1 MKRAIFLMIIY
12 FVLSQIAGLF
22 LVVAEFVQSILK
34 GGGMVG
40 LAKGAQSSSIMTTGL
55 GIVLLVSQ
63 IVMIWFMWHFRYLKP
78 AKDFAGK
85 VSWIVLLICVP
96 LVIAFGYSLNCVN
109 EWINLPNLVETE
121 MDGMIKSVTGIIS
134 IVIGAPFMEELMFR
148 GAIEGHFLRQGK
160 SPSFAIVISGLLF
173 GLYHMNPAQIP
184 FAFLLGCLLGWLY
197 YRTGSLWP
205 GILCHAVN
213 NSLAVILSFVYTDK
227 DNISDII
234 TNSAL
239 KWGLALAGIIITVLL
254 VIIIS
259 RIVLKPK
266 PVTELEGSE
275 IIPSRVK
282 PLNVTNDTPS

>member
-1 MKRAIFLMIIY
+1 
-12 FVLSQIAGLF
+12 
-22 LVVAEFVQSILK
+22 
-34 GGGMVG
+34 
-40 LAKGAQSSSIMTTGL
+40 
-55 GIVLLVSQ
+55 
-63 IVMIWFMWHFRYLKP
+63 
-78 AKDFAGK
+78 
-85 VSWIVLLICVP
+85 
-96 LVIAFGYSLNCVN
+96 
-109 EWINLPNLVETE
+109 

-160 SPSFAIVISGLLF
+160 SPLFSIVISGLLF

-213 NSLAVILSFVYTDK
+213 NSLAVMLSFVYPDK

-234 TNSAL
+234 TNPAL
-239 KWGLALAGIIITVLL
+239 KWGLALAGIIFTVLF
-254 VIIIS
+254 VIVIA

-266 PVTELEGSE
+266 PIAELEGSE
-275 IIPSRVK
+275 IIPARVK
-282 PLNVTNDTPS
+282 HLGETDDFLS

>member
-1 MKRAIFLMIIY
+1 MKRAIFLMVIY

-22 LVVAEFVQSILK
+22 LVVAAFVQSILR
-34 GGGMVG
+34 GGNMAG
-40 LAKGAQSSSIMTTGL
+40 LTKSAQSSSIMTAGL

-63 IVMIWFMWHFRYLKP
+63 IIMIWFMWHFHYLKP
-78 AKDFAGK
+78 AKDFTGK
-85 VSWIVLLICVP
+85 VSWVVFLICVP
-96 LVIAFGYSLNCVN
+96 LVVAFGYSLNCVN
-109 EWINLPNLVETE
+109 EWIDLPNLVETE
-121 MDGMIKSVTGIIS
+121 MDGMIKNVSGIIS

-160 SPSFAIVISGLLF
+160 SPWFAILISGLFF

-213 NSLAVILSFVYTDK
+213 NGLAVILSFVYTDK

-234 TNSAL
+234 TNSTL
-239 KWGLALAGIIITVLL
+239 KWGLALIGIIITVLL
-254 VIIIS
+254 VMVIA

-266 PVTELEGSE
+266 PITELEGSE
-275 IIPSRVK
+275 IIPSKVSK
-282 PLNVTNDTPS
+282 DFFS

>member
-1 MKRAIFLMIIY
+1 MKRAIFLMVIY
-12 FVLSQIAGLF
+12 FVLSQIAALF
-22 LVVAEFVQSILK
+22 LVVATFVQSILK

-40 LAKGAQSSSIMTTGL
+40 LAKSTQSSSIMTLGL
-55 GIVLLVSQ
+55 GIILLVSQ
-63 IVMIWFMWHFRYLKP
+63 IIMIWFMWHFRYLKP
-78 AKDFAGK
+78 AKDFSSK
-85 VSWIVLLICVP
+85 VSWIVLVICVP

-121 MDGMIKSVTGIIS
+121 MDGMIKSVIGIIS

-160 SPSFAIVISGLLF
+160 SPLFSIVISGLLF

-227 DNISDII
+227 NNISDII

-239 KWGLALAGIIITVLL
+239 RWGLALAGIIFTVLF
-254 VIIIS
+254 VIVIV
-259 RIVLKPK
+259 RVVLKPK
-266 PVTELEGSE
+266 PITELEGSE
-275 IIPSRVK
+275 IIPARVK
-282 PLNVTNDTPS
+282 HMEETNDFLS